1 MDKDTPRVWEITS
14 LGKAAELHLNDLSN
28 LDAITRQL
36 PDGFYSTFRTYGEGR
51 RVVGLSAHLA
61 RLYEPAAD
69 SGLRPACSDD
79 ELRQALDRLLGEYR
93 PQETRVR
100 IALDG
105 QRGRVFLAIQPL
117 VLLPPDVYNRGIR
130 VAIIYNK
137 KRSLPTLK
145 STTFITNSQ
154 KERVTLTQESAFE
167 GLLTYHGRILEGMT
181 SNFFYIQNRALGTAG
196 RGVLRGVTRAEI
208 LRIARRE
215 LGLPIRYRALR
226 VEEIP
231 AIQEAFISSSSR
243 GIVPVVQVDEA
254 RIGSGNVGQV
264 TGSLMRA
271 YERDVLLRAE
281 AIV

>member
-14 LGKAAELHLNDLSN
+14 PGRAVELRLADLSS
-28 LDAITRQL
+28 LDAVTRQL
-36 PDGFYSTFRTYGEGR
+36 PDGFYSTFRTFGEGR

-79 ELRQALDRLLGEYR
+79 ELRQALGRLLGEYR
-93 PQETRVR
+93 PQEARVR

-117 VLLPPDVYNRGIR
+117 VLLPPDVYKHGIR
-130 VAIIYNK
+130 VATISNK
-137 KRSLPTLK
+137 KRNKPTLK
-145 STTFITNSQ
+145 STTFITESQ
-154 KERVTLTQESAFE
+154 TERAALAQASAFE
-167 GLLTYHGRILEGMT
+167 GLLMQRGRILEGMT
-181 SNFFYIQNRALGTAG
+181 SNFFYIRDGVLGTAG
-196 RGVLRGVTRAEI
+196 KGVLRGVTRSEI
-208 LRIARRE
+208 LRIARKE
-215 LGLPIRYRALR
+215 LSLPIHYRALR

>member
-14 LGKAAELHLNDLSN
+14 PGRAAGLRLDDLSS

-51 RVVGLSAHLA
+51 RVLGLSAHLA
-61 RLYEPAAD
+61 RLYEPAAGL
-69 SGLRPACSDD
+69 GLRPACNAD
-79 ELRQALDRLLGEYR
+79 ELRSALDRLLEEYR
-93 PQETRVR
+93 PQEARVR
-100 IALDG
+100 IALES
-105 QRGRVFLAIQPL
+105 QSGRVFLAVQPL
-117 VLLPPDVYNRGIR
+117 IRLPADVYKHGVR
-130 VAIIYNK
+130 VATIYNK
-137 KRSLPTLK
+137 KRPSPTLK

-154 KERVTLTQESAFE
+154 KERATLAQESAFE
-167 GLLTYHGRILEGMT
+167 GLLTHHGRILEGMT
-181 SNFFYIQNRALGTAG
+181 SNFFYIQDGALGTAG
-196 RGVLRGVTRAEI
+196 KGVLRGITRAEI
-208 LRIARRE
+208 LRIAREE
-215 LGLPIRYRALR
+215 LSLPVRYRALR
-226 VEEIP
+226 VEDIP

-243 GIVPVVQVDEA
+243 GIVPVVQVDQA